1 MSENQTPPLVDIRET
16 PEHRG
21 AARTASSSDK
31 VTKAAAIEYERGSEH
46 APIVTASGRGAIAEQ
61 ILAIA
66 FERGIKVREDAELV
80 EILSAIE
87 VDSPIP
93 MEAFAAVAEI
103 LAYVYQANDA
113 RKKRARI

>member
-1 MSENQTPPLVDIRET
+1 MSDTPQIPNIDIRENE
-16 PEHRG
+16 PARG
-21 AARTASSSDK
+21 QQQTKDK
-31 VTKAAAIEYERGSEH
+31 PAITKAAAIEYERGSES
-46 APIVTASGRGAIAEQ
+46 APKVTASGKGFIAEQ

-80 EILSAIE
+80 EILSLIE

-93 MEAFAAVAEI
+93 LEAFAAVAEI

-113 RKKRARI
+113 RKPRRVE

>member
-1 MSENQTPPLVDIRET
+1 MSDTPNSPNIDVRESGARPNEDKT
-16 PEHRG
+16 P
-21 AARTASSSDK
+21 T
-31 VTKAAAIEYERGSEH
+31 VTKAAAIQYERGSEN
-46 APIVTASGRGAIAEQ
+46 APLVTASGKGFIAEQ

-80 EILSAIE
+80 EILSLIE

-93 MEAFAAVAEI
+93 LEAFAAVAEI

-113 RKKRARI
+113 RKPRKLNPGP

>member
-1 MSENQTPPLVDIRET
+1 MSEQEHSPNLDIRET
-16 PEHRG
+16 D
-21 AARTASSSDK
+21 ARAKPASAPTI
-31 VTKAAAIEYERGSEH
+31 TKAAAIEYERGSDE
-46 APIVTASGRGAIAEQ
+46 APRVTASGRGFIAEQ

-80 EILSAIE
+80 EILSMIE

-93 MEAFAAVAEI
+93 LEAFAAVAEI

-113 RKKRARI
+113 RKPRRP